1 MADAG
6 TTPAPDATDPDDDDA
21 VCDAPGVLLRQ
32 GRGYATLPPF
42 LAEAPWPA
50 ASKLCHLSLSANK
63 LTSLSTLRSLP
74 HLQVL
79 DVSRN
84 ALESLDGIAQ
94 LSNLRV
100 LQAHENRIGKRE
112 RCTLP
117 LQELDF
123 LEELWLGSNEIEAP
137 SELLCLE
144 HVSTLRVLELGPNPI
159 TDASELGDYR
169 SFVVSLFPRLRWCD
183 GNPVTVEDRGMADAF
198 SSSKAGEVA
207 RHRLRADERSREL
220 HNRKIESAM
229 KTPAPAASS
238 RTPSVQATPTPA
250 APRLVSGSRVTESS
264 RSVDLTTAP
273 TPASDADDLPAL
285 KRSPSPVQ
293 PRPRRLPSDDMSLAD
308 AVAGL
313 DTKRP
318 REKPKRRRRK
328 KPKSPPLP
336 PIVQDA
342 TRTAWPTQPSKFTA
356 YEASY
361 KSGKTIAVAGHADG
375 SVVCRWPRGGVS
387 VASDAQCLRCFYET
401 GQLALVADA
410 RGAVA
415 VTRRDGR
422 TVLALHASGG
432 GFRGDD
438 KGSCAEAWASARD
451 APQQPLFIELRAD
464 PGKKA
469 SLGVIVDAKAHYAT
483 AFFCHKNVR
492 VACPQN
498 GGVRQLPP
506 GTDVF
511 GRARSLP
518 PPSSRK
524 KQLPLDLPPGS
535 PAASHAD
542 LLARIRESTTRLAG
556 LTAGLDD

>member
-1 MADAG
+1 
-6 TTPAPDATDPDDDDA
+6 
-21 VCDAPGVLLRQ
+21 
-32 GRGYATLPPF
+32 
-42 LAEAPWPA
+42 
-50 ASKLCHLSLSANK
+50 
-63 LTSLSTLRSLP
+63 
-74 HLQVL
+74 
-79 DVSRN
+79 
-84 ALESLDGIAQ
+84 
-94 LSNLRV
+94 
-100 LQAHENRIGKRE
+100 
-112 RCTLP
+112 
-117 LQELDF
+117 
-123 LEELWLGSNEIEAP
+123 
-137 SELLCLE
+137 
-144 HVSTLRVLELGPNPI
+144 
-159 TDASELGDYR
+159 
-169 SFVVSLFPRLRWCD
+169 
-183 GNPVTVEDRGMADAF
+183 
-198 SSSKAGEVA
+198 
-207 RHRLRADERSREL
+207 
-220 HNRKIESAM
+220 
-229 KTPAPAASS
+229 
-238 RTPSVQATPTPA
+238 
-250 APRLVSGSRVTESS
+250 
-264 RSVDLTTAP
+264 
-273 TPASDADDLPAL
+273 
-285 KRSPSPVQ
+285 
-293 PRPRRLPSDDMSLAD
+293 
-308 AVAGL
+308 
-313 DTKRP
+313 
-318 REKPKRRRRK
+318 
-328 KPKSPPLP
+328 
-336 PIVQDA
+336 
-342 TRTAWPTQPSKFTA
+342 
-356 YEASY
+356 
-361 KSGKTIAVAGHADG
+361 VAGHADG

>member
-1 MADAG
+1 MSA
-6 TTPAPDATDPDDDDA
+6 TPAPTATDPDDDD
-21 VCDAPGVLLRQ
+21 VLCDAPGVLLRQ
-32 GRGYATLPPF
+32 GRGYAALPPF
-42 LAEAPWPA
+42 LAEQPWPA
-50 ASKLCHLSLSANK
+50 AARLCHLSLSANK
-63 LTSLSTLRSLP
+63 LTSLADLRSLP

-84 ALESLDGIAQ
+84 SLESLDGISQ
-94 LSNLRV
+94 LTNLRV

-112 RCTLP
+112 RCTEA
-117 LQELDF
+117 LQSLDF

-144 HVSTLRVLELGPNPI
+144 KVATLRVLELGPNPI
-159 TDASELGDYR
+159 QDASELGDYR

-183 GNPVTVEDRGMADAF
+183 GHPITEEDRSEADAF
-198 SSSKAGEVA
+198 ASSKAGEVA
-207 RHRLRADERSREL
+207 RHRLRADERQRDE
-220 HNRKIESAM
+220 HGRKKALATPLA
-229 KTPAPAASS
+229 KATPARPSSSKPPPAG
-238 RTPSVQATPTPA
+238 
-250 APRLVSGSRVTESS
+250 PRLVSGSRVTE
-264 RSVDLTTAP
+264 AE
-273 TPASDADDLPAL
+273 ADDLPAL

-293 PRPRRLPSDDMSLAD
+293 PRPRDDMTLSD

-313 DTKRP
+313 SPKKP

-342 TRTAWPTQPSKFTA
+342 TRTQWPAAPSKFTT
-356 YEASY
+356 YEAAY
-361 KSGKTIAVAGHADG
+361 KSGKTLAVAGHADG

-387 VASDAQCLRCFYET
+387 VASDAKCLRCFYET

-410 RGAVA
+410 RGAIS

-422 TVLALHASGG
+422 TILALHASGG

-451 APQQPLFIELRAD
+451 APSNPLFIELRAD

-469 SLGVIVDAKAHYAT
+469 SLGVVVDAKAHYAT

-492 VACPQN
+492 VACPQH

-518 PPSSRK
+518 PPSSKK